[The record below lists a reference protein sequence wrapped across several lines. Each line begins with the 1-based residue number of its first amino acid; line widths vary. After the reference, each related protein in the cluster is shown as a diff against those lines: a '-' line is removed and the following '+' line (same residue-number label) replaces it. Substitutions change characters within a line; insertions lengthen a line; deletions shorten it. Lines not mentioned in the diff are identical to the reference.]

1 MNILSPSILLSLF
14 IGITIV
20 IGFSSQKS
28 IYNPSSSILIFTVI
42 TILIFIP
49 LQYASCGDK
58 FKKNIFFI
66 IYLLSNIII
75 QFIVNLG
82 ITKTMCGSNQ
92 WGIALMTTLFP
103 WMIIFGVLFMILLV
117 FKGWLVPFSNTF
129 GYAITKLLGSEQLLK
144 DILKDKISEQ
154 SVGNSKELAKF
165 ISDSLSDP
173 SLIMNQFNS
182 DYDKFNELWNIM
194 KKGGLFKTSVTSDM
208 KERLYR
214 FVCLKDIIS
223 ESMWYLLT
231 GILTITASTNY
242 IVSKGCNGDV
252 KQMQERHAEFERQLE
267 KDGKISKKDK
277 ERIYYVT
284 D

>member
-92 WGIALMTTLFP
+92 WRIALMTTLFP

-129 GYAITKLLGSEQLLK
+129 GYGITKLLGSEQLLK

-173 SLIMNQFNS
+173 SLILNQFNS

-194 KKGGLFKTSVTSDM
+194 KKGGLFKTGVTPDM

-252 KQMQERHAEFERQLE
+252 KQMQERHADFERQLE
-267 KDGKISKKDK
+267 KDGKISKKDE

>member
-20 IGFSSQKS
+20 IAFSSQGS
-28 IYNPSSSILIFTVI
+28 IYNPSSSVLIFVI
-42 TILIFIP
+42 ITLLIFIP

-58 FKKNIFFI
+58 LKKNIIFI

-75 QFIVNLG
+75 QFLVNLG

-103 WMIIFGVLFMILLV
+103 WIIIFGVLFMILLV

-129 GYAITKLLGSEQLLK
+129 GYGITKLLGSEQLLK

-173 SLIMNQFNS
+173 SLILNQFNS

-194 KKGGLFKTSVTSDM
+194 KKGGLFKTSVTPDM

-242 IVSKGCNGDV
+242 IVSKGCNSDV
-252 KQMQERHAEFERQLE
+252 KQMQERHADFERQLE
-267 KDGKISKKDK
+267 KDGKISKKDE